1 MQTIQLTTQVGKDG
15 ILQIKMP
22 ENMREQNLNVTLVFE
37 SISELNYPENAQINA
52 WGKCVTSES
61 IQETIEK
68 LNQLKQEIN
77 IPQQELREMIEE
89 GRRF

>member
-15 ILQIKMP
+15 ILQVKMP
-22 ENMREQNLNVTLVFE
+22 ENMSGQNLNVTIVFE

-52 WGKCVTSES
+52 WGKLVTLES
-61 IQETIEK
+61 IQETIQK
-68 LNQLKQEIN
+68 MNQLKQEIN
-77 IPQQELREMIEE
+77 IPQQELREMMEE